1 MKNELNE
8 KQKQF
13 CLEYLKDFNATR
25 AYKKIYWVSDE
36 TARPNA
42 SRLLTNDNI
51 QEYLASKAQKKVEE
65 AEVWVDYVLKN
76 LHEIVE
82 IWMWRQKIELEKGK
96 AKKVFDLNNANSA
109 LEKLWKYHKMY
120 TDKIEQQWNLNIEI
134 ISYKDYPDDEWADN

>member
-25 AYKKIYWVSDE
+25 AYKKIYWVSEE
-36 TARPNA
+36 TANSSWP
-42 SRLLTNDNI
+42 RLLVNDSI
-51 QEYLASKAQKKVEE
+51 QEYLANKVQEKVEKLD
-65 AEVWVDYVLKN
+65 VWVEYVLKN

-82 IWMWRQKIELEKGK
+82 IWMWRQKIELEKWK
-96 AKKVFDLNNANSA
+96 KKKVFDLKNANSA

-120 TDKIEQQWNLNIEI
+120 TDRVENDWDVTFRIMSFRTKPE
-134 ISYKDYPDDEWADN
+134 EWQN

>member
-82 IWMWRQKIELEKGK
+82 IWMWRQKIELEKWK
-96 AKKVFDLNNANSA
+96 PKKVFDLKNANSA

-120 TDKIEQQWNLNIEI
+120 TDRVENDWDVTFRIMSFRTKPE
-134 ISYKDYPDDEWADN
+134 EWQN

>member
-96 AKKVFDLNNANSA
+96 AKKVFDLKNANSA

-120 TDKIEQQWNLNIEI
+120 TDRVENDWDVTFRIMSFRTKPE
-134 ISYKDYPDDEWADN
+134 EWQN